1 MTYAPQK
8 KLMESITYENVD
20 LDSCKKGGNQVQ
32 VEHSSTQPRLIV
44 LTGKDAKDVHQ
55 NNYKQSTH
63 KILQLDSS
71 SNFFSKLTYKNS
83 STALTQLSLFESL
96 SDFILRHTII
106 NLQLV
111 VFNLLS

>member
-1 MTYAPQK
+1 MESMTYK
-8 KLMESITYENVD
+8 NIY
-20 LDSCKKGGNQVQ
+20 LDSRKKGGNQVQ

-44 LTGKDAKDVHQ
+44 LTGKDAKAIHQ
-55 NNYKQSTH
+55 NNYKQCTH
-63 KILQLDSS
+63 KILQLDSG

-83 STALTQLSLFESL
+83 STTLTQLSLFESL
-96 SDFILRHTII
+96 SDLILRHASI